1 MNVQEIPLTANN
13 QFFNISLGE
22 TALNLRLVYRDV
34 AGWVMDVR
42 DSGGTDMLCGVPLV
56 VGVDLI
62 EQYPDLGI
70 SGVFAVISDDS
81 REEYPTK
88 TNLGTGS
95 HLYFVQ
101 NS

>member
-1 MNVQEIPLTANN
+1 M
-13 QFFNISLGE
+13 
-22 TALNLRLVYRDV
+22 
-34 AGWVMDVR
+34 R
-42 DSGGTDMLCGVPLV
+42 DSGGAGLLCGVPLV

-62 EQYPDLGI
+62 EQYPDLAI
-70 SGVFAVISDDS
+70 SGVFAVLSDDS

-101 NS
+101 NN